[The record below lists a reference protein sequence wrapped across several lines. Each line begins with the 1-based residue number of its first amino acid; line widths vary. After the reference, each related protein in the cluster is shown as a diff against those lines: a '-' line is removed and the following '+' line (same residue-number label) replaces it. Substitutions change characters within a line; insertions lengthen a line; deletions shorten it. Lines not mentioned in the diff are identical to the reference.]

1 MSAANY
7 NRQEIYVPLERTR
20 FIRRRN
26 KYDILAEILAA
37 CKKQP
42 RTQSWLLTH
51 LRLSTSSAKEYIGF
65 LLASR
70 LLDANETEQHR
81 TTTYT
86 TTATGKEA
94 LENYTTLTA
103 YYFSI

>member
-51 LRLSTSSAKEYIGF
+51 LRLSTSSAKEYVGF

-70 LLDANETEQHR
+70 LLDANETEQHKTTIYTKPR
-81 TTTYT
+81 T
-86 TTATGKEA
+86 AKKP
-94 LENYTTLTA
+94 
-103 YYFSI
+103 

>member
-1 MSAANY
+1 MSATNY
-7 NRQEIYVPLERTR
+7 NRQEIYIPLERNR

-42 RTQSWLLTH
+42 RTQSWLLAH
-51 LRLSTSSAKEYIGF
+51 LRLSTTSAKEYVGF

-70 LLDANETEQHR
+70 LLDANETQNHR

-86 TTATGKEA
+86 TTATGKKA
-94 LENYTTLTA
+94 LENYITLTT

>member
-51 LRLSTSSAKEYIGF
+51 LRLSTSSAKEYVGF

-70 LLDANETEQHR
+70 LLDANETEQHK
-81 TTTYT
+81 TTIYT
-86 TTATGKEA
+86 TTEDGKKA
-94 LENYTTLTA
+94 LENYTTLTT